1 MRYIPGA
8 LQDHLHSGVTTLCHC
23 WRLDRRDGTVH
34 GFTDHDRPIRFDG
47 ITFEP
52 DSGFEAGSLDNATG
66 LSADNIEVIGALS
79 STTLTERDLER
90 GLYDNADVD
99 IFRVNWA
106 APAQRILLFRGS
118 VGETTRGSLSFRAE
132 LRSMAHRLDQP
143 TGRAYLRRCDAELG
157 DARCG
162 VALTPHDGT
171 ITALKGDGS
180 ILTNLAATDGFIGGL
195 LTWTSGANSGTRSVI
210 RAVDGASITLWIA
223 PPGPISL
230 SDTFTIT
237 EGCDKRWQTCRDRFN
252 NAARFRGFPHM
263 PGDDWMTRTPASGGQ
278 NDGAA
283 L

>member
-1 MRYIPGA
+1 MRYIPSA
-8 LQDHLHSGVTTLCHC
+8 LQAHLDSGVTTLCHC
-23 WRLDRRDGTVH
+23 WLLRCRDGIVH
-34 GFTDHDRPIRFDG
+34 GFTDHDLPLRFDG

-52 DSGFEAGSLDNATG
+52 DSAFEAGSLDAAMG
-66 LSADNIEVIGALS
+66 LAADNIEIAGALS
-79 STTLTERDLER
+79 STALTERDLER
-90 GLYDNADVD
+90 GLYDDASVD

-106 APAQRILLFRGS
+106 DPASRILLFRGS
-118 VGETTRGSLSFRAE
+118 IGETTRGSLSFRAE

-162 VALTPHDGT
+162 LTLTPQTGTVTAIANHGT
-171 ITALKGDGS
+171 IT
-180 ILTNLAATDGFIGGL
+180 TTLAETEGFTGGL
-195 LTWTSGANSGTRSVI
+195 LTWISGANSGTRSVI
-210 RAVDGASITLWIA
+210 RARSGANLTLWIA
-223 PPGPISL
+223 PPSPISP

-252 NAARFRGFPHM
+252 NAVRFRGFPHM